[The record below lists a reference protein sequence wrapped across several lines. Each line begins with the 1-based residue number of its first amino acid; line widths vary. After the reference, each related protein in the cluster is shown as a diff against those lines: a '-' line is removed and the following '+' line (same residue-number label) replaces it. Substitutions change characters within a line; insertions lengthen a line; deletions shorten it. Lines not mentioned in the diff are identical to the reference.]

1 MKLTEKIKQLEKKP
15 VSEKEIRKFFESID
29 YEKAEI
35 IGNDNCFHITLR
47 NIKVKKYPFPT
58 EEESKNIFKAMGI
71 SNLVYLMAR
80 EEEEFTTFEFNVD
93 KNAINSVWYK

>member
-35 IGNDNCFHITLR
+35 IRNDNCFHVTLR
-47 NIKVKKYPFPT
+47 NINIKKYPFPT

-71 SNLVYLMAR
+71 SNLIYLMAR
-80 EEEEFTTFEFNVD
+80 EEEEFTAFEFNVD

>member
-35 IGNDNCFHITLR
+35 IENDNCFHVTLR
-47 NIKVKKYPFPT
+47 DLKVKKYPFPT
-58 EEESKNIFKAMGI
+58 EEESENIFKAMGI
-71 SNLVYLMAR
+71 SNLIYLMAR
-80 EEEEFTTFEFNVD
+80 EEEEFTVFEFNVD
-93 KNAINSVWYK
+93 KNAINNVWYK

>member
-1 MKLTEKIKQLEKKP
+1 MTEKIKQLEKKP

-35 IGNDNCFHITLR
+35 IRNDNCFHVTLR

-71 SNLVYLMAR
+71 SNLIYLMAR
-80 EEEEFTTFEFNVD
+80 EEEEFTAFEFNVD